1 MLLKDNTLQKIIS
14 LLDISSQLE
23 INNMQIFATF
33 QYSSLLEIAITELEE
48 KGITTVYAVP
58 LDLRKKEPR
67 LLDSIHRAD
76 ELSFIDK
83 GMILAFMF
91 ATVGASKGFV
101 WQGGP
106 IIWGIV
112 GAAVGFLLGA
122 ALSWFIYLL
131 KRNKQQLQLKQ
142 GKQGEV
148 ILIVTCEDHLA
159 SVVEDILWDHK
170 ALGLARTR

>member
-1 MLLKDNTLQKIIS
+1 
-14 LLDISSQLE
+14 
-23 INNMQIFATF
+23 MQIFATF
-33 QYSSLLEIAITELEE
+33 EYSTFVEIAITELKE
-48 KGITTVYAVP
+48 KGITSIYAVP

-76 ELSFIDK
+76 GLSFIDK
-83 GMILAFMF
+83 GMIFAFMF

-106 IIWGIV
+106 IIWGVV
-112 GAAVGFLLGA
+112 GAILGFLIGVS
-122 ALSWFIYLL
+122 LSWFIYLL
-131 KRNKQQLQLKQ
+131 KRNKKQLQLKK
-142 GKQGEV
+142 GKKGEV
-148 ILIVTCEDHLA
+148 ILIVTCEDSQA